1 MTPANLRADDGR
13 FHWRA
18 RDFPLIIGYDQL
30 PPARRAMT
38 TASEA
43 YDHGTPQD
51 RQAAKL
57 SWLLWMAVAFIG
69 I

>member
-1 MTPANLRADDGR
+1 
-13 FHWRA
+13 
-18 RDFPLIIGYDQL
+18 
-30 PPARRAMT
+30 MT

-51 RQAAKL
+51 RQAAKP

-69 I
+69 IGSESFCASTGRDHAD

>member
-1 MTPANLRADDGR
+1 
-13 FHWRA
+13 
-18 RDFPLIIGYDQL
+18 
-30 PPARRAMT
+30 MT

-57 SWLLWMAVAFIG
+57 SWLLWMAVALIG
-69 I
+69 IWLGVFCASTATDHAD